1 MSQSSYN
8 FFSTKS
14 ARHAMLLKREYTR
27 SFFRGEATTREV
39 SALMHIVH
47 TPAVEPLPRFENV
60 LCRTAEGTLTFAPAG
75 RVTTRLT
82 RHTYAVDLL

>member
-47 TPAVEPLPRFENV
+47 TPAVEPLPHFEK
-60 LCRTAEGTLTFAPAG
+60 CIAHTAEGHLAFEPLG
-75 RVTTRLT
+75 IVRTRLT